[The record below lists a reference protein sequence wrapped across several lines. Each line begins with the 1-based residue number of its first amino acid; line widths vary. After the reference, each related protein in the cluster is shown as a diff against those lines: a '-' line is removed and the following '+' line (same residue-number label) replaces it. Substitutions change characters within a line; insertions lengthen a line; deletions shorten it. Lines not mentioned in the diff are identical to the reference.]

1 MNFDFELIYLRIN
14 LFNKGERKRMEEM
27 DIRGK
32 RENPCWMYNSSKELE
47 RNKEERKSL
56 DTDTGTLVLVRSVS
70 LG

>member
-1 MNFDFELIYLRIN
+1 
-14 LFNKGERKRMEEM
+14 MEEM